1 LSGMLFDKDSNPM
14 TNRREEIRKRKEKKG
29 K

>member
-1 LSGMLFDKDSNPM
+1 MLFDKDSNPM